1 VETLI
6 FLDSNHPWQA
16 RLRNLADRAADDEP
30 VDDVPSVDEP
40 FADIPSDDE
49 SPGDE
54 PDDREPLG
62 EDRTSDGQQAAVKR
76 PVIEEPLD
84 EETVEIPRELPIL
97 PLRGVVF
104 YPMTALPLTV
114 GQPRSVRLVE
124 DAVLYEPRI
133 IGLVASK
140 DADIEEPRPDQIYQ
154 VGTAVTLHR
163 LHKTTEGIILFVH
176 GLERIRV
183 DEYTATTPYLKARVT
198 PIPEKVVMS
207 VEVEALMRNLVEL
220 FRQLVSLVPYLSDE
234 VTLLVSSVEDPRHLA
249 NLIATSVRMDIE
261 DAQGLLEI
269 DDVKEK
275 LRRLTTLLG
284 RELEVLELGKKIQK
298 EAQGSM
304 EKVQREYFL
313 REQLKAIRREL
324 GEEDEQTVEIEDY
337 RQQIKEAGMPEEAEK
352 EALRELSRMEKM
364 PVAAAEYSVIKTYLD
379 WMVNLPWSRGTAD
392 NLDVT
397 HARQV
402 LDEDH
407 YGLKDVKER
416 ILEFLAVRKLR
427 QERKSDQEEEPSAQ
441 DLIRRERE
449 GVILCFVGPPGVGK
463 TSLGR
468 SIARAMNRKF
478 IRQSLGGIR
487 DEAEVRGFRRTYV
500 GSMPGR
506 IIQALRRA
514 ESKNPVFMLDEVD
527 KIGADWRGDP
537 SSALLEVLDPEQ
549 NNEFRDHYLDVPFDL
564 SQVMFICTANQL
576 GPIPAPLRDRM
587 EIIEIDGYTEQEKVE
602 IAKQYLVPRQI
613 KENGLLP
620 SEISFTSDALRR
632 IIREYT
638 YESGVRNLERQIG
651 SVCRKVTT
659 HVAEGHEGERTTI
672 QEEDVPTYLGKRKY
686 FMEELDER
694 VHVPGVAVGLVV
706 TTAGGDI
713 TFVEGTRMSGNRG
726 LTLTGQLGDVMR
738 ESAQAALSYVRSK
751 ADDLGIEDQVF
762 ADNEIHIHVPAGAVP
777 KDGPSAGVTMAT
789 ALVSLLTERPIAE
802 RLAMTGEITLR
813 GQVLPVG
820 GIKQKVLAAARAGIH
835 VVVLPRRNEAD
846 LDDLPPEVREK
857 LDFVLVDRVDQVFEA
872 AFKNGSQQTNQ

>member
-1 VETLI
+1 M
-6 FLDSNHPWQA
+6 
-16 RLRNLADRAADDEP
+16 
-30 VDDVPSVDEP
+30 
-40 FADIPSDDE
+40 
-49 SPGDE
+49 
-54 PDDREPLG
+54 
-62 EDRTSDGQQAAVKR
+62 
-76 PVIEEPLD
+76 
-84 EETVEIPRELPIL
+84 

-124 DAVLYEPRI
+124 DAVLTEPRI

-140 DADIEEPRPDQIYQ
+140 DADIEEPTPDQIYR
-154 VGTAVTLHR
+154 VGTAVMLHR
-163 LHKTTEGIILFVH
+163 LHKTAEGIILFVH
-176 GLERIRV
+176 GIERIRI
-183 DEYTATTPYLKARVT
+183 DEYTTTSPYLKARVT
-198 PIPEKVVMS
+198 PIPETTEKS

-261 DAQGLLEI
+261 DAQSLLEI

-275 LRRLTTLLG
+275 LRRLTTILG

-337 RQQIKEAGMPEEAEK
+337 RMQIKQVGMPEEAEK

-364 PVAAAEYSVIKTYLD
+364 PIAAAEYSVIKTYLD
-379 WMVNLPWSRGTAD
+379 WMVNLPWSRGTED
-392 NLDVT
+392 NLDVA

-402 LDEDH
+402 LNEDH
-407 YGLKDVKER
+407 YGLGDVKDR

-427 QERKSDQEEEPSAQ
+427 QERKEDQQDTEPTAQ

-527 KIGADWRGDP
+527 KIGSDWRGDP

-564 SQVMFICTANQL
+564 SQVMFVCTANQL

-613 KENGLLP
+613 KENGLRTDEVAF
-620 SEISFTSDALRR
+620 SDDALRR
-632 IIREYT
+632 VIREYT
-638 YESGVRNLERQIG
+638 YESGVRNLERQVG

-659 HVAEGHEGERTTI
+659 HVAEGHEGELTTIERERRSHLPGQTQVLYGRARRASPRSRRRRRTGGHDGRWGHYLCRGLQDGRQSRIDADRPAGRRDARVGASSPELRALPGPRSGDRGRGLCRKRDSHSRAGRRGAQGWAVRRRHDGHGPGIPADGTPDCRTTG
-672 QEEDVPTYLGKRKY
+672 DDRRDHPAR
-686 FMEELDER
+686 
-694 VHVPGVAVGLVV
+694 PGFARRRHQAKSACRG
-706 TTAGGDI
+706 AG
-713 TFVEGTRMSGNRG
+713 RYSRRR
-726 LTLTGQLGDVMR
+726 L
-738 ESAQAALSYVRSK
+738 AQAQRSRSGRPSRPK
-751 ADDLGIEDQVF
+751 SAKNWTLCSWIASTRCSRPHSKTANSKQPNRLNKDS
-762 ADNEIHIHVPAGAVP
+762 PASE
-777 KDGPSAGVTMAT
+777 PS
-789 ALVSLLTERPIAE
+789 
-802 RLAMTGEITLR
+802 
-813 GQVLPVG
+813 
-820 GIKQKVLAAARAGIH
+820 
-835 VVVLPRRNEAD
+835 
-846 LDDLPPEVREK
+846 
-857 LDFVLVDRVDQVFEA
+857 
-872 AFKNGSQQTNQ
+872 